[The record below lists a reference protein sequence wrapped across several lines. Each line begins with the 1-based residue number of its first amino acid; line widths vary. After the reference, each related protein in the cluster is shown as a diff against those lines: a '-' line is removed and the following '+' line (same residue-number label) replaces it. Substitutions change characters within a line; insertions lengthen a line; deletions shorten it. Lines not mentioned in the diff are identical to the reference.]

1 MRTYQLQTEKKEIIV
16 REKMEDNNTSY
27 DRRSKEHATKKK
39 KKRTSTF
46 DGCFSDL
53 AYLDYITNLIRL
65 NE

>member
-1 MRTYQLQTEKKEIIV
+1 
-16 REKMEDNNTSY
+16 MEDNNTSY
-27 DRRSKEHATKKK
+27 DRRSKEHETKKK